1 MSQRYFHHD
10 HPEHGWLRITAG
22 WDPPL
27 QYHFLIIQGSEN
39 MLYSN
44 LADPQGPGVP
54 PERIAQILEQHSIP
68 VPAQLLNDLEL
79 DRKHNLGTFAHFY
92 EN

>member
-1 MSQRYFHHD
+1 MSQRSFHYE
-10 HPEHGWLRITAG
+10 HPEHGWLRIMAG

-27 QYHFLIIQGSEN
+27 QYHFLTIGDPGN

-54 PERIAQILEQHSIP
+54 LERIAQILEQHNIP
-68 VPAQLLNDLEL
+68 MPAQLLSDLEL
-79 DRKHNLGTFAHFY
+79 DRKHNLGTFSHFY